1 MNCLSQTKIKEIIY
15 VLLDKYAAHEMVF
28 LSQAIND
35 GEMGPREC
43 PKYINKVVA
52 HSMEPVTSIGGTRT
66 LPDYTFDTV
75 PHDYA
80 ALVLIGG
87 HGWRDDLLADEV
99 LPLVKD
105 AIAKGRIVGAICNA
119 ASWMAKHGFLNNIR
133 HTGNGIQQLKL
144 WAGENYTNE
153 ANYVNEQAVHDRNI
167 ITANGS
173 GYLEFAKE
181 LLLFLENDTQDM
193 TERYYQFN
201 KQGLVKLFSPHPQFS
216 FNTIGLFTTDNQK
229 MVDFYCDIFGFET
242 EWNGIDIDV
251 ELHLDSMRILLFPRD
266 SIERMT
272 SQKFTYPSG
281 INGTMEIS
289 FDVPTFADVDKEY
302 NRALSMGAKPIME
315 PTTEPWGQ
323 RTCYIADPE
332 GNLIEISSFEE

>member
-1 MNCLSQTKIKEIIY
+1 MKEILYI
-15 VLLDKYAAHEMVF
+15 LLDKYAAHEMIF
-28 LSQAIND
+28 LSQAINE

-52 HSMEPVTSIGGTRT
+52 ISMAPVTSISGTRI
-66 LPDYTFDTV
+66 LPDYTFDSV

-87 HGWRDDLLADEV
+87 HGWRDDSLADGV

-105 AIAKGRIVGAICNA
+105 AITKGRVVGAICNA
-119 ASWMAKHGFLNNIR
+119 ASWMAKHGFLNNIK
-133 HTGNGIQQLKL
+133 HTGNGVQQLRL
-144 WAGENYTNE
+144 WGGDNYTNQ
-153 ANYVNEQAVHDRNI
+153 AYYVNEQAVSDRNI
-167 ITANGS
+167 VTANGS

-181 LLLFLENDTQDM
+181 LLLLLENDTPEM

-201 KQGLVKLFSPHPQFS
+201 KLGLVKLFTPRPQYS

-229 MVDFYCDIFGFET
+229 IVEFYCDIFGFET
-242 EWNGIDIDV
+242 EWNGVDPNV
-251 ELHLDSMRILLFPRD
+251 EMHLGDLRILLFPRE
-266 SIERMT
+266 SIEKMT
-272 SQKFTYPSG
+272 SQRFTYPSG

-289 FDVPTFADVDKEY
+289 FDVPTFYDVNKEY
-302 NRALSMGAKPIME
+302 DRAISMGANPIMK

-323 RTCYIADPE
+323 RTCYVADPE
-332 GNLIEISSFEE
+332 GNLIEISSFSDSQQNENPQ

>member
-1 MNCLSQTKIKEIIY
+1 MKEILY

-52 HSMEPVTSIGGTRT
+52 QSLEPVVSISGTRT
-66 LPDYTFDTV
+66 LPDYTFATI
-75 PHDYA
+75 PHDYS

-87 HGWRDDLLADEV
+87 HGWRDDAIASQV

-105 AIAKGRIVGAICNA
+105 AIGKGRIVGAICNA
-119 ASWMAKHGFLNNIR
+119 ASWMAKHGLLNHIK
-133 HTGNGIQQLKL
+133 HTGNGVWQLQQ
-144 WAGENYTNE
+144 WGGTNYTNM
-153 ANYVNEQAVHDRNI
+153 AGYVNDQAVRDGNI
-167 ITANGS
+167 VTANGS

-181 LLLFLENDTQDM
+181 LLLLLENDTPKM
-193 TERYYQFN
+193 NERYYQFN
-201 KQGLVKLFSPHPQFS
+201 KQGLVKLFSPRPRFS
-216 FNTIGLFTTDNQK
+216 FNTIGLFTTDNRK
-229 MVDFYCDIFGFET
+229 VVDFYCDIFGFET
-242 EWNGIDIDV
+242 EWNGIEPNV
-251 ELHLDSMRILLFPRD
+251 EMHLDGMRILLFQREG
-266 SIERMT
+266 IEEMT
-272 SQKFTYPSG
+272 GNKFSYPSG

-302 NRALSMGAKPIME
+302 NRAVSMGAKPIMQ

-323 RTCYIADPE
+323 RTCYVADPE
-332 GNLIEISSFEE
+332 GNLIEISSFNEEY